1 MNPVQSSDPLALAT
15 AVRFTPAHPKE
26 AVTGGIIATTK
37 PAPAAAQPAATQPA
51 EEPPP
56 KEEKASME
64 ELSEAINKLNERVQ
78 AIQQDL
84 HFSLDEDSG
93 YTVVK
98 LMARESNEVI
108 RQFPNDVILRLA
120 QTLDTDPLNLIQ
132 DTV

>member
-15 AVRFTPAHPKE
+15 AVRSTPAQPKE
-26 AVTGGIIATTK
+26 AVAVDAIATTK
-37 PAPAAAQPAATQPA
+37 LAPAATQPA
-51 EEPPP
+51 EEPP
-56 KEEKASME
+56 EAEKASME
-64 ELSEAINKLNERVQ
+64 ELSEAINKLNERLQTV
-78 AIQQDL
+78 QQDL
-84 HFSLDEDSG
+84 HFALDEDSG

>member
-15 AVRFTPAHPKE
+15 AVRSTPAQPKE
-26 AVTGGIIATTK
+26 AVAVDAIATTK
-37 PAPAAAQPAATQPA
+37 LAPAEEPPAATQPA
-51 EEPPP
+51 EEPP
-56 KEEKASME
+56 EAEKASME

-78 AIQQDL
+78 AVQQDL
-84 HFSLDEDSG
+84 YFSLDEDSG

>member
-15 AVRFTPAHPKE
+15 AVRSTPAHPKE
-26 AVTGGIIATTK
+26 AVAVDAIATTK
-37 PAPAAAQPAATQPA
+37 LAPAAAPPA
-51 EEPPP
+51 EESPPE
-56 KEEKASME
+56 KGKASME

-98 LMARESNEVI
+98 LTARESNEVI